1 MEWTSARARALM
13 MTLNTLGFSFGH
25 VLMGGVAYGVRDWAL
40 LQLAV
45 SAPFFLCFLY
55 SWWVPSPLLRDLPP
69 LHLGSRGLGVQEAG
83 STARPEAQ
91 GPGSTDGHRPTML
104 TQVPAVPLPSLLLP
118 VPPPLLILLPAHP
131 SHHFLAPF
139 RLEFLLALAC
149 VG

>member
-69 LHLGSRGLGVQEAG
+69 PPREQRAG
-83 STARPEAQ
+83 GAGGREHSQTG
-91 GPGSTDGHRPTML
+91 GPGAWLH
-104 TQVPAVPLPSLLLP
+104 
-118 VPPPLLILLPAHP
+118 
-131 SHHFLAPF
+131 
-139 RLEFLLALAC
+139 
-149 VG
+149 